1 MKIGIVWEHGVS
13 KWTMAPFEELL
24 DKHDVTVF
32 VGEKKKFSTEGVRIP
47 QQALTRHGEL
57 RAALADPAF
66 ALAHLRTPYKRFYFY
81 INSLRAAVDDSFDV
95 MICGDGSR
103 SLNTLATLKPSRRY
117 KLVVSY
123 SENIP
128 VRSIFDAKTDLIKKR
143 AWSAIDLLTP
153 WCEHIRLGME
163 DEGVTPPIQT
173 IPMGIC
179 QDIFQPRE
187 KDHALCA
194 QYGLDPDKFI
204 FSYIGKLV
212 SWKGVQYL
220 LYAAKVL
227 KRQGRTNFQIAIT
240 GRGAQLDNLKKII
253 ADLGLQ
259 EEVVFTGF
267 LPYTEV
273 GRLHNLADC
282 LVLPSVPTLTWQEQF
297 GMVLVEAMA
306 CRKPILG
313 SRSGAIPEVSAGA
326 SLLHT
331 PGDWRELAT
340 DMARLLDDPAL
351 CAQLGETGYRRVCER
366 YTKQHTARQY
376 EAALLRLLAAG

>member
-1 MKIGIVWEHGVS
+1 M
-13 KWTMAPFEELL
+13 
-24 DKHDVTVF
+24 
-32 VGEKKKFSTEGVRIP
+32 
-47 QQALTRHGEL
+47 
-57 RAALADPAF
+57 
-66 ALAHLRTPYKRFYFY
+66 
-81 INSLRAAVDDSFDV
+81 
-95 MICGDGSR
+95 
-103 SLNTLATLKPSRRY
+103 
-117 KLVVSY
+117 
-123 SENIP
+123 
-128 VRSIFDAKTDLIKKR
+128 
-143 AWSAIDLLTP
+143 
-153 WCEHIRLGME
+153 
-163 DEGVTPPIQT
+163 
-173 IPMGIC
+173 
-179 QDIFQPRE
+179 
-187 KDHALCA
+187 
-194 QYGLDPDKFI
+194 
-204 FSYIGKLV
+204 
-212 SWKGVQYL
+212 QYL

-240 GRGAQLDNLKKII
+240 GRGAQLSNLKKII

-331 PGDWRELAT
+331 PGDWRELAA